1 MEDGLAMKST
11 AIGLVAALAAAA
23 LVLVPAAPA
32 LAQNGQPQQQQ
43 GTVSLGNFNDWNAW
57 KGTDANGMIC
67 YISSAPKKSDPSGV
81 NRDPVHF
88 LVIYRKALGI
98 KNEVQTLIGYPF
110 NSKNANAS
118 ASVDGKSY
126 PMVTEGSA
134 AWLASAGD
142 EPGFVEAMKKGQS
155 LVVKGTS
162 ERGTNTTDTYS
173 LSGVTAAIT
182 AIDKAC
188 SS

>member
-1 MEDGLAMKST
+1 MTST
-11 AIGLVAALAAAA
+11 AHGLVAALMAAGLLIA
-23 LVLVPAAPA
+23 PAAPA
-32 LAQNGQPQQQQ
+32 FAQGGDQNASSQK
-43 GTVSLGNFNDWNAW
+43 GTVSIGTFQKWHAW
-57 KGTDANGMIC
+57 QGTDANGMIC
-67 YISSAPKKSDPSGV
+67 YISSAPQKSEPTGV

-98 KNEVQTLIGYPF
+98 KDEVQTLIGYPF
-110 NSKNANAS
+110 NTKDANAS
-118 ASVDGKSY
+118 ASVDGKTY

-142 EPGFVEAMKKGQS
+142 EPGFVEAMKKGRT

-162 ERGTNTTDTYS
+162 QRGTDTTDTYS
-173 LSGVTAAIT
+173 LMGVTAAMA

-188 SS
+188 A

>member
-1 MEDGLAMKST
+1 MNST
-11 AIGLVAALAAAA
+11 DTSLVAALTAAA
-23 LVLVPAAPA
+23 LVSVATMPA
-32 LAQNGQPQQQQ
+32 LAQNAQSQQ
-43 GTVSLGNFNDWNAW
+43 GTVSLGTFTDWNAW

-67 YISSAPKKSDPSGV
+67 YISSAPKKSEPSGV

-110 NSKNANAS
+110 NTKDAKAS

-142 EPGFVEAMKKGQS
+142 EPGFVEAMKKGRT

-162 ERGTNTTDTYS
+162 ERGTDTTDTYS
-173 LSGVTAAIT
+173 LSGVTAAMT